1 MGLIGVLF
9 TGMQKS
15 KDCETC
21 GNPIPAQAF
30 TCHFCNSAQS
40 VENFP
45 KTRERVI
52 RSNLE
57 AGLPTVAQALERLE
71 RDLREAR
78 ACEAKVVRVIH
89 GYGSSGR
96 GGKIRDAVRRELGRK
111 LAQGEVKDVTPGENY
126 SSTANAGRDLLS
138 RFKELKTTE
147 RSDTHNPG
155 LTIVEM

>member
-9 TGMQKS
+9 AGMQKS

-30 TCHFCNSAQS
+30 ICRFCDASQS

-45 KTRERVI
+45 KTQERVI

-57 AGLPTVAQALERLE
+57 AGLPTVEQALERLE

-89 GYGSSGR
+89 GYGSGGR

-111 LAQGEVKDVTPGENY
+111 LARGEVKDVTPGENY

-155 LTIVEM
+155 LTIIEV

>member
-1 MGLIGVLF
+1 MPCNHI
-9 TGMQKS
+9 S
-15 KDCETC
+15 KDCEVC

-30 TCHFCNSAQS
+30 TCRFCNASQS

-57 AGLPTVAQALERLE
+57 AGLPTVVQALERLE

-78 ACEAKVVRVIH
+78 ACGAKLVLIIH

-111 LAQGEVKDVTPGENY
+111 LAREEVKAVTPGENY
-126 SSTANAGRDLLS
+126 SSTTNAGRDLLS
-138 RFKELKTTE
+138 RFRELQPTE
-147 RSDTHNPG
+147 RSDSNNPG
-155 LTIVEM
+155 LTIIEV

>member
-1 MGLIGVLF
+1 MK
-9 TGMQKS
+9 T
-15 KDCETC
+15 KDCEVC
-21 GNPIPAQAF
+21 GNPIPAQSF
-30 TCHFCNSAQS
+30 TCRFCDASQS

-57 AGLPTVAQALERLE
+57 AGLPTVDQALERLE

-78 ACEAKVVRVIH
+78 SCGAKLVRIIH

-96 GGKIRDAVRRELGRK
+96 GGKIRDAVRHELGRK
-111 LAQGEVKDVTPGENY
+111 LARGEVSLVINGENY
-126 SSTANAGRDLLS
+126 SPTTNAGRDLIS

-147 RSDTHNPG
+147 RSDSSNPG
-155 LTIVEM
+155 LTIIEI

>member
-1 MGLIGVLF
+1 MPL
-9 TGMQKS
+9 T
-15 KDCETC
+15 KDYEVC

-30 TCHFCNSAQS
+30 TCRFCDASQS

-78 ACEAKVVRVIH
+78 ACGAKLVRIIH

-111 LAQGEVKDVTPGENY
+111 LARGEVKDVTPGENFLPWTAFVLPNMRGF
-126 SSTANAGRDLLS
+126 SSYRRISFQTWLLNGS
-138 RFKELKTTE
+138 LRNTKNVRYGNE
-147 RSDTHNPG
+147 
-155 LTIVEM
+155 

>member
-1 MGLIGVLF
+1 MK
-9 TGMQKS
+9 T
-15 KDCETC
+15 KDCEVC

-30 TCHFCNSAQS
+30 TCRFCEASQS

-57 AGLPTVAQALERLE
+57 AGLPTVDQALERLE

-78 ACEAKVVRVIH
+78 SCGAKLVRIIH

-111 LAQGEVKDVTPGENY
+111 LARGEVKDVTPGENY
-126 SSTANAGRDLLS
+126 SSTTNAGRDLLA

-147 RSDTHNPG
+147 RSDNSNHG
-155 LTIVEM
+155 LTIVEI

>member
-1 MGLIGVLF
+1 MVN
-9 TGMQKS
+9 KS

-30 TCHFCNSAQS
+30 TCQFCNASQS

-45 KTRERVI
+45 KRRERVI

-57 AGLPTVAQALERLE
+57 AGLPTVEQALERLE

-78 ACEAKVVRVIH
+78 ACGAKLVRIIH

-111 LAQGEVKDVTPGENY
+111 LARGEVRAVVPGENY
-126 SSTANAGRDLLS
+126 SPTTNVGRDLLS
-138 RFKELKTTE
+138 RFRELNPTE
-147 RSDTHNPG
+147 RSDSANPG

>member
-1 MGLIGVLF
+1 VVN
-9 TGMQKS
+9 KS

-30 TCHFCNSAQS
+30 TCQFCNASQS

-45 KTRERVI
+45 KRRERVI

-57 AGLPTVAQALERLE
+57 AGLPTVEQALERLE

-78 ACEAKVVRVIH
+78 ACGAKLVRIIH

-111 LAQGEVKDVTPGENY
+111 LARGEVRAVVPGENY
-126 SSTANAGRDLLS
+126 SPTTNVGRDLLS
-138 RFKELKTTE
+138 RFRELNPTE
-147 RSDTHNPG
+147 RSDSANPG

>member
-1 MGLIGVLF
+1 MVKRE
-9 TGMQKS
+9 T

-30 TCHFCNSAQS
+30 TCRFCDASQS

-45 KTRERVI
+45 KTQER
-52 RSNLE
+52 
-57 AGLPTVAQALERLE
+57 VAQALERLE

-111 LAQGEVKDVTPGENY
+111 LARGEVKDVTPGENY

-147 RSDTHNPG
+147 RSDNSNHG
-155 LTIVEM
+155 LTIVEI

>member
-1 MGLIGVLF
+1 MSQLAKCSDISGA
-9 TGMQKS
+9 T
-15 KDCETC
+15 KDCEVC

-30 TCHFCNSAQS
+30 TCRFCDASQS
-40 VENFP
+40 VDNFP

-57 AGLPTVAQALERLE
+57 AGLPTVEQALERLE

-78 ACEAKVVRVIH
+78 ACGAKVMRVIH

-111 LAQGEVKDVTPGENY
+111 LARGEVKDVTPGENY
-126 SSTANAGRDLLS
+126 SSTTNAGRDFLA

-147 RSDTHNPG
+147 RSDNSNHG
-155 LTIVEM
+155 LTIIEI